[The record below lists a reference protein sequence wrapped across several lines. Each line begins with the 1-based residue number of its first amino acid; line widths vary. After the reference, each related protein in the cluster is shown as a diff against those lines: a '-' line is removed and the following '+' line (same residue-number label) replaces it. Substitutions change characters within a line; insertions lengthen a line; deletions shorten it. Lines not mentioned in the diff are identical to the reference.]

1 MGSVLGFMELV
12 KRFEMFMK
20 SKRILV
26 FITFVF
32 LFGIIGLFY
41 MKPFIEFA
49 FLEMSPWNHSVWKD
63 NLYTRRLPKFI
74 IIGVKKC
81 ATSESFPASI
91 LHKTFFW
98 YWSIDYLKHVST
110 TMSNSRAIEFPHTKL
125 NFDKCMSFPILVLKF
140 CEFV

>member
-1 MGSVLGFMELV
+1 MGSVLGFLELV

-32 LFGIIGLFY
+32 LFGIIGMFY
-41 MKPFIEFA
+41 M
-49 FLEMSPWNHSVWKD
+49 NHSVWKD
-63 NLYTRRLPKFI
+63 NPYTRRLPKFI

-81 ATSESFPASI
+81 ATSESEPASI

-125 NFDKCMSFPILVLKF
+125 NFDKCMSFPVLVLKF